1 MVEHIGSLVIFGA
14 GGDLTKRLLLPG
26 LGQLL
31 DSERGYEVQL
41 IGVGFDPMT
50 DSEWRERVSA
60 SFTAGGAS
68 SARSKAVARA
78 AHYVQADVT
87 KPEDLQRILDVVS
100 GVPAFYFALPPQVTI
115 AACASFEKVT
125 LPKGTVLGL
134 EKPFGTDLRSAQA
147 LNRQLSRLVPEKQI
161 HRIDHFLGKSTVLNL
176 LGLRFAN
183 RIFEQIWRAE
193 HIERVDIVFD
203 ETLALEGRAGYYDK
217 AGALVDMIQSHL
229 LLVMAV
235 VAMEPPSSIDADDLR
250 GSMAQVLRAAHP
262 WKGDAVSAGR
272 RARYGAGTIGGRA
285 LPAYVKEAGVDPKLS
300 TETLAELT
308 IGIENWRWAGVP
320 FHLRSGKA
328 LSDKRQEIV
337 ITLKDVPHRPYG
349 LTGNTGPAKLTVS
362 LNPDSIQLDL
372 NINGEGSPF
381 TMDRVELA
389 VDFAPGELL
398 PYGEV
403 LHGILSGDT
412 TLSVRADAVEECWRI
427 VGRVLS
433 AWRKDLVPIATYR
446 AGSAGPSAWRRGSNS
461 VVSALDPVE

>member
-1 MVEHIGSLVIFGA
+1 MGDHIGTLVILGA

-31 DSERGYEVQL
+31 GNPRGYDL
-41 IGVGFDPMT
+41 KLLGVGFEPMT
-50 DSEWRERVSA
+50 DGAWRKLVRE
-60 SFTAGGAS
+60 SFKAGGAS
-68 SARSKAVARA
+68 SARATAVAAKSRFIT
-78 AHYVQADVT
+78 ADVT
-87 KPEDLQRILDVVS
+87 RPADLARVIESVS
-100 GVPAFYFALPPQVTI
+100 GVPAFYFALPPHVTI
-115 AACASFEKVT
+115 GAVAAMEKIE

-134 EKPFGTDLRSAQA
+134 EKPFGTDLRSAEA
-147 LNRQLSRLVPEKQI
+147 LNRQLAKLVPEKQI

-183 RIFEQIWRAE
+183 RIFEQVWGAQ

-203 ETLALEGRAGYYDK
+203 EMLALEGRAGYYDK
-217 AGALVDMIQSHL
+217 AGALIDMIQSHL
-229 LLVMAV
+229 LLVMAI

-250 GSMAQVLRAAHP
+250 GSMAQVLRASHA
-262 WKGDAVSAGR
+262 WKGDPVAAGR
-272 RARYGAGTIGGRA
+272 RARYTAGTIAGRK
-285 LPAYVKEAGVDPKLS
+285 LPSYVKESGVDPS
-300 TETLAELT
+300 HETETLAEVT

-328 LSDKRQEIV
+328 LADKRQEIL

-349 LTGNTGPAKLTVS
+349 FSGNPGPATLRIG
-362 LNPDSIQLDL
+362 LNPDSIDLDL

-381 TMDRVELA
+381 TLDRVTLGTE
-389 VDFAPGELL
+389 FAPGEMG

-427 VGRVLS
+427 VGPILS
-433 AWRKDLVPIATYR
+433 AWRKDAVPIDSYR
-446 AGSAGPSAWRRGSNS
+446 AGSAGPTAWKS
-461 VVSALDPVE
+461 